1 MGNQQNVIDSNNQ
14 SNEDLDS
21 YIPDSPIRRNID
33 NQFISELFYR
43 ENQNT
48 GTDDNIPQVQDVENS
63 GLYHQ
68 EFDIPGVHDSHG
80 IVIHDEER

>member
-1 MGNQQNVIDSNNQ
+1 MNKIDSNNQ

-43 ENQNT
+43 DNQNL
-48 GTDDNIPQVQDVENS
+48 GTDETNMHGDNNI
-63 GLYHQ
+63 GLFHQ
-68 EFDIPGVHDSHG
+68 EFDIPGVHDTHG
-80 IVIHDEER
+80 IVIHDEERQG

>member
-1 MGNQQNVIDSNNQ
+1 MNKIDSNNQ

-43 ENQNT
+43 DNQNL
-48 GTDDNIPQVQDVENS
+48 GTDEINIHGDNNI
-63 GLYHQ
+63 GLFH
-68 EFDIPGVHDSHG
+68 
-80 IVIHDEER
+80 